1 MLPRMTT
8 LLNLAAVESAL
19 DQLVAAPQAEREVAQ
34 ETFVRF
40 YRDAFRVSGGI
51 WDWKLFEPLS
61 AHHRALLAR
70 GDEVRA
76 AALYSVMDAF
86 IAHRQQRPLRRGR
99 RPPPG

>member
-19 DQLVAAPQAEREVAQ
+19 DQLVSAPQAEREVAQ

-51 WDWKLFEPLS
+51 WGWNLFEPLS

-76 AALYSVMDAF
+76 AALYSV
-86 IAHRQQRPLRRGR
+86 ICRLHRAPPTTPLRRGQ